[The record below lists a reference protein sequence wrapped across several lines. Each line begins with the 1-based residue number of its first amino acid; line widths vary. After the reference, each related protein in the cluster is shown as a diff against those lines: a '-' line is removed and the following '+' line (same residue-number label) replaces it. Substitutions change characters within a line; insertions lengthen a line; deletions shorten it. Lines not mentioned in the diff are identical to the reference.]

1 MEGVSYADG
10 VWFNTDTS
18 VDGTITTPDCEVTN
32 IVMVDSVHT
41 DNSGDVTYLVSFD
54 SGVTWYSYSGGFV
67 VYTSG
72 YGMTE
77 GVMKA
82 ITQEEWGAMIS
93 NNTVMVKAILRG
105 NATLTDIQIFTE
117 VYQ

>member
-1 MEGVSYADG
+1 M
-10 VWFNTDTS
+10 
-18 VDGTITTPDCEVTN
+18 
-32 IVMVDSVHT
+32 
-41 DNSGDVTYLVSFD
+41 TYVVSFD
-54 SGVTWYSYSGGFV
+54 SGATWYSYSGGFV

-77 GVMKA
+77 GEWATM
-82 ITQEEWGAMIS
+82 ITNGSI
-93 NNTVMVKAILRG
+93 MVRAILRG